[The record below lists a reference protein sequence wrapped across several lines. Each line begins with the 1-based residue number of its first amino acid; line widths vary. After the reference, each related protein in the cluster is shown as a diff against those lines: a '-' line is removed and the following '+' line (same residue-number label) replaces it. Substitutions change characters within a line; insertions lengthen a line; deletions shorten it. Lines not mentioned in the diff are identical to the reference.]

1 MKGKRLAFVDL
12 ETTGVNPFKHEIIEI
27 GCLIAKQNDA
37 GQWVVTEEFE
47 FKVKPEHI
55 ETAEV
60 EALRINRYDESEWMF
75 AHTQEEALKTL
86 SQKCDGCVMV
96 GQNVS
101 FDYGF
106 LASKFGKYG
115 ITDPFFYA
123 KLDTISL
130 AYMRFRKDAEMTSFT
145 LRELCERLGIKNEK
159 THTALADIRA
169 TFEVFKKLMVI

>member
-12 ETTGVNPFKHEIIEI
+12 ETTGINPYKHEIIEI
-27 GCLIAKQNDA
+27 GCLIAKQNERNE
-37 GQWVVTEEFE
+37 WVVTEEFE

-55 ETAEV
+55 ETAQAD
-60 EALRINRYDESEWMF
+60 ALRINHYNEADWMF
-75 AHTQEEALKTL
+75 AHSQSEALKTL

-101 FDYGF
+101 FDYAF
-106 LASKFGKYG
+106 LATKFGEYN

-159 THTALADIRA
+159 AHTALADIRA
-169 TFEVFKKLMVI
+169 TYEVFKKLMVI